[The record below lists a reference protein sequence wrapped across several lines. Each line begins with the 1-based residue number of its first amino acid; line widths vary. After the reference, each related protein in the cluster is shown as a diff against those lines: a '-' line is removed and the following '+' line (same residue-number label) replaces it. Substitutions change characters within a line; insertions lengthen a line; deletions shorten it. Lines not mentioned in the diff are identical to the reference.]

1 VRTVFLGSAPFAT
14 PILERLIAGH
24 HRPICVVTQPDR
36 RQGRGRKQA
45 RSPIAALAEAAGIE
59 LLQPLKATDPQ
70 FQDRLRE
77 LEPDVFF
84 IVAYGKILREE
95 LLAIPRVISLN
106 VHPSLLPRY
115 RGASP
120 IQSALLAGEQVTG
133 VTIQQVS
140 MELDAGDILLAEQ
153 TRIEDDEDAGALGV
167 RLASLSADLSERALD
182 LVAEGQAVYS
192 PQDAA
197 EATFCTKLDKSDG
210 LIDWSQDAA
219 HLRRLV
225 RGVTPWPGART
236 TMPDGTDLTVVRTTL
251 IESPEGPG
259 SPGMVLGT
267 PGCFAVA
274 CGEGA
279 LRLEQVKPAGKES
292 MSGAE
297 FLRGARLKPGTVLGD
312 QA

>member
-1 VRTVFLGSAPFAT
+1 MRTVFLGSAPFAT
-14 PILERLIAGH
+14 PIFERLVAGP
-24 HRPICVVTQPDR
+24 HRPVCVVTQPDR

-45 RSPIAALAEAAGIE
+45 RSPITALAEAEGVE

-77 LEPDVFF
+77 LAPDVFF

-95 LLAIPRVISLN
+95 LLAIPRVVSLN

-120 IQSALLAGEQVTG
+120 IQSALLAGEEVTG

-153 TRIEDDEDAGALGV
+153 TRIEDDEDAGALGA
-167 RLASLSADLSERALD
+167 RLALLSADLSERALD
-182 LVAEGQAVYS
+182 LVAEGRAVYS

-210 LIDWSQDAA
+210 HIDWSQDAT
-219 HLRRLV
+219 HLWRLV

-236 TMPDGTDLTVVRTTL
+236 AMPDGTDLTVTRAL
-251 IESPEGPG
+251 PIEPPRAPGP
-259 SPGMVLGT
+259 PGAVLGI
-267 PGCFAVA
+267 PDCFAVA

-279 LRLEQVKPAGKES
+279 LRLERVKPAGKKS

-297 FLRGARLKPGTVLGD
+297 FLRGARLEPGTVLGG